1 MTKNNKGDKKRVKSN
16 DERED
21 PTMRETIQR
30 RERRSNDD
38 DDDDDPTE
46 VQCTEDGRQPYLFI
60 VYKDEL

>member
-16 DERED
+16 DERDD

-38 DDDDDPTE
+38 DDPTE
-46 VQCTEDGRQPYLFI
+46 VQCTEHGRQPYLFI
-60 VYKDEL
+60 VYKDQL